1 MADPKYSSSDVP
13 DFSTYPGSQ
22 PELPEL
28 PEHGSPANYGY
39 ARRAQYRHYDRGPSA
54 LDESARKLGWALGRI
69 IGTLEQI
76 RDRAGE
82 RFQDARLEVQEQM
95 TEVPEEAR
103 RSLENARVKAQKSLS
118 NLRYN
123 AVRMRHRAVRDYP
136 IQVILAA
143 GALGILAG
151 AGLRM
156 WRENRG

>member
-22 PELPEL
+22 PELPE
-28 PEHGSPANYGY
+28 HGSPANYGY
-39 ARRAQYRHYDRGPSA
+39 ARRAQYRRYDRPSV

-69 IGTLEQI
+69 IGTIEQI

-82 RFQDARLEVQEQM
+82 RFQDARIEVQEQM

-103 RSLENARVKAQKSLS
+103 RSLENAKERAQKSLS

-123 AVRMRHRAVRDYP
+123 AVRMRHRAVQDYP
-136 IQVILAA
+136 LQVILAA
-143 GALGILAG
+143 GVLGILAG

-156 WRENRG
+156 WRESRG

>member
-1 MADPKYSSSDVP
+1 MADQKYSSSDVP
-13 DFSTYPGSQ
+13 DFSSYPASQ
-22 PELPEL
+22 PELPE
-28 PEHGSPANYGY
+28 HASPANYGY
-39 ARRAQYRHYDRGPSA
+39 ARRAQYRRYDRGPTA

-69 IGTLEQI
+69 IGTVELI
-76 RDRAGE
+76 KDRVEE
-82 RFQDARLEVQEQM
+82 RFKDARAEVREQM

-103 RSLENARVKAQKSLS
+103 RSLENARVKAQRSLN

-123 AVRMRHRAVRDYP
+123 AVRMRHRAVQDYP
-136 IQVILAA
+136 VQVILAA